1 MKRPRGWQGCGG
13 RRILV
18 LMVSPRKARP
28 LAGGDHEQLGSG
40 GLLSAALTGFSSVP
54 GL

>member
-1 MKRPRGWQGCGG
+1 
-13 RRILV
+13 
-18 LMVSPRKARP
+18 MVSPRKARP

-40 GLLSAALTGFSSVP
+40 GSLTAVLASFSPVP